1 MEVSKFALAIY
12 STREKKCN
20 IPLEELVGPVEDEGM
35 YSSVAT
41 HYVCHNMKN
50 CYHYN
55 CIPLE

>member
-20 IPLEELVGPVEDEGM
+20 IPLEELVGPVEDEDV

-41 HYVCHNMKN
+41 HYICHNMKN

-55 CIPLE
+55 CE